1 MAPAFLKSLRR
12 RSRASFRTDRST
24 DDSSEGAF
32 SNGTGPSSGLATP
45 ASTAHQSDPALDLQV
60 SKEPAPSSQNAQSPV
75 LRPPLAPVANTKRH
89 SSSSGMSG
97 LGSPSVRGRSN
108 LPLSPYAPMILNV
121 SENAWVYQKM
131 LLVHGSIGDPSQ
143 HSVSGTLTVTRA
155 DDSAPPVSWPVCDSH
170 FKCLLYLQ
178 PGPNRIRFDFSSPA
192 LPNST
197 SSNPIHASYL
207 TVHMLPNTSAPPLQ
221 LVILLGKDSPGTYDA
236 PPARA
241 EKEGNGLDMAI
252 RKYRMAAYLWQ
263 AYTAEQ
269 MFRNKLGR
277 RVFRFEEE
285 WIPGTANYRDL
296 EHGTMRSEA
305 RVHVVRSDKTVAEL
319 RDLDKAQQY
328 EQATDKNALFGIA
341 ADALQK
347 HFNPISGQQMYCAVL
362 LLDAQWDKENQTI
375 RGHAALGG
383 SHGELNLAI
392 FGSHCL
398 HSYPAAMED
407 VAPAFI
413 DCTQTDTK
421 YVANDC
427 GDAGSSWEAA
437 NIGIGAHLHE
447 VGHLFGCPHQAGG
460 VMLRDYVVLNRSFVP
475 REAYSTRTKS
485 KGGFCRRQD
494 ECEWHRLDCLRFKS
508 HPAFK
513 LPNDPPPIH
522 ADASVQAYAVEDGKV
537 FIMAATGIS
546 VVEVFAEGDDVC
558 RTWNEYLISDGLM
571 KQVTLTEQELRW
583 RLPDAKKRAKIKILM
598 RSHGGGELE
607 IDDLRTFCSKGS
619 HIKLEGGGMA
629 FPSKQLG
636 HSKMDGSE
644 PQQVIFTSMTC
655 QERVMSKVVV
665 YHGMA
670 VDGVQFFYDDDSSQ
684 LFGSKG
690 NNHGDVFEFDVRKG
704 EYLTGLFVRA
714 GFWIDAIQILSSLGR
729 SSPVF
734 GKAHGGDAHTLL
746 PPRGYRICGLSGSC
760 GAWLD
765 GLSVLVKR

>member
-1 MAPAFLKSLRR
+1 
-12 RSRASFRTDRST
+12 
-24 DDSSEGAF
+24 
-32 SNGTGPSSGLATP
+32 
-45 ASTAHQSDPALDLQV
+45 
-60 SKEPAPSSQNAQSPV
+60 
-75 LRPPLAPVANTKRH
+75 
-89 SSSSGMSG
+89 
-97 LGSPSVRGRSN
+97 
-108 LPLSPYAPMILNV
+108 
-121 SENAWVYQKM
+121 M
-131 LLVHGSIGDPSQ
+131 LLVYGSIGDPSQ
-143 HSVSGTLTVTRA
+143 HSVSGTLTVTRV
-155 DDSAPPVSWPVCDSH
+155 DDNVPPVPWPVCDSH

-178 PGPNRIRFDFSSPA
+178 PGPNRIRFDYSSPHLA
-192 LPNST
+192 GSS

-221 LVILLGKDSPGTYDA
+221 LVILQGRDSLGTYDA
-236 PPARA
+236 PPARV

-285 WIPGTANYRDL
+285 WIPGTTNHRDL
-296 EHGTMRSEA
+296 EYGTMRSEA
-305 RVHVVRSDKTVAEL
+305 RIHVVRSDKTVAEL
-319 RDLDKAQQY
+319 RDLNKAQQY
-328 EQATDKNALFGIA
+328 EQATDKNALFDIA
-341 ADALQK
+341 LDAVRA
-347 HFNPISGQQMYCAVL
+347 HFNPIPGQQLYCSVL
-362 LLDAQWDKENQTI
+362 LLDSQWDKEAKVI

-383 SHGELNLAI
+383 SVGDIKLAI

-398 HSYPAAMED
+398 HSYPAGVEE
-407 VAPAFI
+407 VAPAFV
-413 DCTQTDTK
+413 DCTHTDTN

-485 KGGFCRRQD
+485 KGGFCRRED

-537 FIMAATGIS
+537 FVMAATGIS

-558 RTWNEYLISDGLM
+558 RAWNEYLASDGLL

-583 RLPDAKKRAKIKILM
+583 RLPDARKRAKLRVLL

-607 IDDLRTFCSKGS
+607 IEDLRSFCSKDS
-619 HIKLEGGGMA
+619 HVKLEGGGFA
-629 FPSKQLG
+629 YPCKQLG
-636 HSKMDGSE
+636 QSKMNGST
-644 PQQVIFTSMTC
+644 PQEVTFMSTIR
-655 QERVMSKVVV
+655 QERIMSKVVI
-665 YHGMA
+665 YHGTA
-670 VDGVQFFYDDDSSQ
+670 VNGLEFFYDDDSSQ
-684 LFGSKG
+684 LLGNKG
-690 NNHGDVFEFDVRKG
+690 DKPGDVFEFGKLALETPRA
-704 EYLTGLFVRA
+704 ETRLTVYSQTFARA
-714 GFWIDAIQILSSLGR
+714 SI
-729 SSPVF
+729 SPALTF
-734 GKAHGGDAHTLL
+734 GPG
-746 PPRGYRICGLSGSC
+746 SG
-760 GAWLD
+760 
-765 GLSVLVKR
+765 

>member
-1 MAPAFLKSLRR
+1 MHRAVCCSLV
-12 RSRASFRTDRST
+12 T
-24 DDSSEGAF
+24 
-32 SNGTGPSSGLATP
+32 LY
-45 ASTAHQSDPALDLQV
+45 
-60 SKEPAPSSQNAQSPV
+60 V
-75 LRPPLAPVANTKRH
+75 LIH
-89 SSSSGMSG
+89 DQ
-97 LGSPSVRGRSN
+97 
-108 LPLSPYAPMILNV
+108 
-121 SENAWVYQKM
+121 VYQKM
-131 LLVHGSIGDPSQ
+131 LLVYGSIGDPSS
-143 HSVSGTLTVTRA
+143 HSVSGTLTVTRV
-155 DDSAPPVSWPVCDSH
+155 DDNVPPVTWPVCDSH

-178 PGPNRIRFDFSSPA
+178 PGPNRIRFDYSSPHLA
-192 LPNST
+192 NSS

-207 TVHMLPNTSAPPLQ
+207 TIHMLPNTSAPPLQ

-285 WIPGTANYRDL
+285 WIPGTTNYRDL
-296 EHGTMRSEA
+296 EYGTMRSEA
-305 RVHVVRSDKTVAEL
+305 RIHVIRSEKTVAEL
-319 RDLDKAQQY
+319 RDLNKAQQY

-341 ADALQK
+341 ADAVKK
-347 HFNPISGQQMYCAVL
+347 HFNPIPGQQLYCSVL
-362 LLDAQWDKENQTI
+362 LLDSQWDKEAKTI

-383 SHGELNLAI
+383 SVGDLKLAI

-398 HSYPAAMED
+398 YSYPAGVEE

-413 DCTQTDTK
+413 DCTQTDTN

-460 VMLRDYVVLNRSFVP
+460 VMLRDYVVFNRSFVP

-513 LPNDPPPIH
+513 LPNDPPPVH

-537 FIMAATGIS
+537 FVMAATGIS

-558 RTWNEYLISDGLM
+558 RTWNEYLASDGLM

-583 RLPDAKKRAKIKILM
+583 RLPDAKKRSKVKVLM

-607 IDDLRTFCSKGS
+607 IDDLRAFCSKDS
-619 HIKLEGGGMA
+619 HIKLEGGGLA
-629 FPSKQLG
+629 FPCKQLG
-636 HSKMDGSE
+636 QSKLNESE
-644 PQQVIFTSMTC
+644 PQQLIFTSMIR
-655 QERVMSKVVV
+655 QERVMSRVVV
-665 YHGMA
+665 YHGAA
-670 VDGVQFFYDDDSSQ
+670 VDGLEFFYDDDSSQ
-684 LFGSKG
+684 LFGKKG
-690 NNHGDVFEFDVRKG
+690 DKQGDVFEFGKLLFEIVG
-704 EYLTGLFVRA
+704 E
-714 GFWIDAIQILSSLGR
+714 
-729 SSPVF
+729 
-734 GKAHGGDAHTLL
+734 AHMTN
-746 PPRGYRICGLSGSC
+746 
-760 GAWLD
+760 
-765 GLSVLVKR
+765 VLV

>member
-1 MAPAFLKSLRR
+1 ML
-12 RSRASFRTDRST
+12 TI
-24 DDSSEGAF
+24 
-32 SNGTGPSSGLATP
+32 
-45 ASTAHQSDPALDLQV
+45 
-60 SKEPAPSSQNAQSPV
+60 AQ
-75 LRPPLAPVANTKRH
+75 
-89 SSSSGMSG
+89 
-97 LGSPSVRGRSN
+97 
-108 LPLSPYAPMILNV
+108 
-121 SENAWVYQKM
+121 VYQKM
-131 LLVHGSIGDPSQ
+131 LLVHGSIGDPTQ
-143 HSVSGTLTVTRA
+143 HSISGTLTVTRA
-155 DDSAPPVSWPVCDSH
+155 DDNAPPVSWPVCDSH

-178 PGPNRIRFDFSSPA
+178 PGPNRIRFDFSSPNLA
-192 LPNST
+192 NST

-236 PPARA
+236 PPARV
-241 EKEGNGLDMAI
+241 EKEGNGLDMAM

-269 MFRNKLGR
+269 LFRNKFGR

-285 WIPGTANYRDL
+285 WIPGTTNYRDI

-305 RVHVVRSDKTVAEL
+305 RIHVVRSDKTVAEL

-328 EQATDKNALFGIA
+328 KQATDKNALFGIA
-341 ADALQK
+341 ADAVKK
-347 HFNPISGQQMYCAVL
+347 HFNPIPGQQLYCSVL
-362 LLDAQWDKENQTI
+362 LLDSQWDKESKTI

-383 SHGELNLAI
+383 SIGDLKLAI

-398 HSYPAAMED
+398 HSYPAGVEE
-407 VAPAFI
+407 VAPSFV
-413 DCTQTDTK
+413 DCTHTDTN

-447 VGHLFGCPHQAGG
+447 VGHLFGSPHQAGG

-485 KGGFCRRQD
+485 KGGFCRRED

-508 HPAFK
+508 HPAFR

-537 FIMAATGIS
+537 CIMAATGIS

-558 RTWNEYLISDGLM
+558 RAWNEYLVSDGLM

-607 IDDLRTFCSKGS
+607 IDDLRTFCSKDS
-619 HIKLEGGGMA
+619 HIKLEGGGLA
-629 FPSKQLG
+629 FPCKQLG
-636 HSKMDGSE
+636 QSKMDGSE
-644 PQQVIFTSMTC
+644 PQQLIFTSMTRP
-655 QERVMSKVVV
+655 ERVMSKVVV

-670 VDGVQFFYDDDSSQ
+670 VNGLQFFYDDDSFQ
-684 LFGSKG
+684 LFGNKG
-690 NNHGDVFEFDVRKG
+690 NSAGDVFEFGKLL
-704 EYLTGLFVRA
+704 EC
-714 GFWIDAIQILSSLGR
+714 SSY
-729 SSPVF
+729 
-734 GKAHGGDAHTLL
+734 HGVHD
-746 PPRGYRICGLSGSC
+746 
-760 GAWLD
+760 
-765 GLSVLVKR
+765 